1 VASQGNWNTYRNPR
15 YKFEFPYP
23 SNWVSLLMPD
33 NRDGRVFRDPHS
45 SSFEIKGWAANKFSE
60 IAISQ
65 TKKGGID

>member
-1 VASQGNWNTYRNPR
+1 
-15 YKFEFPYP
+15 
-23 SNWVSLLMPD
+23 LLMPD
-33 NRDGRVFRDPHS
+33 NRDGRVFRNPHS